1 MPYLDMIS
9 LIMQVTPTAMLSRAA
24 AGIRGSTLVR
34 KFQNALDAS
43 VHLTHPRAIKLNFPY
58 QLLTDMQLI
67 K

>member
-1 MPYLDMIS
+1 MIS

-43 VHLTHPRAIKLNFPY
+43 VHLTHQVHTIKLNFPY
-58 QLLTDMQLI
+58 QLSTDMQLI